1 MSLLDDFVSRLT
13 LYRCSGN
20 KRSGRDDEDVDDAF
34 LKLKSML
41 EQLLGECDKETLR
54 TLFVI
59 MAWNRD
65 IVGGRGERRLTYMM
79 LEVWY
84 AYYPVVA
91 VCALDALLSLGYGSW
106 RDVPGLCCALRP
118 CPQQHLPPFAETAV
132 EMMVR
137 KLKRGDEDGA
147 MVAKWVPRETS
158 KKKLWLFELFVQT
171 WFSTSRTPSTE
182 QRRAF
187 RRIISNT
194 KSCCTTNRAYPVKL
208 LLLEHRWG
216 ERRLETWVHRALHRE
231 KGLDAAWERYVQL
244 YRRRGTMA
252 GGPRQKCGGQDGL
265 YSWIVETLLH
275 VWENHHTKEEEEEG
289 EEVVVVALNQLVIP
303 DQVCIRRSD
312 GFTHNVSV
320 LLSKLE
326 HRKMLLL
333 HTTTESQNARQSP
346 WKKMVVDHP
355 RYAPMGRWFDAL
367 VYG

>member
-13 LYRCSGN
+13 LYRCSG
-20 KRSGRDDEDVDDAF
+20 RDDEDHVDDAF

-54 TLFVI
+54 ILFVI
-59 MAWNRD
+59 VAWNRD

-118 CPQQHLPPFAETAV
+118 CPQQQQEQHLPPFVETAV

-137 KLKRGDEDGA
+137 KLKRGDADSA
-147 MVAKWVPRETS
+147 VVAKWVPRETS

-171 WFSTSRTPSTE
+171 WFSGTSRVPSTE

-194 KSCCTTNRAYPVKL
+194 QPCCTNRPVKL
-208 LLLEHRWG
+208 LSLLEHRWG
-216 ERRLETWVHRALHRE
+216 ERRLETWVHRALHNE

-244 YRRRGTMA
+244 YRRRRGPMA
-252 GGPRQKCGGQDGL
+252 DGDGGPRQKPCSNRL
-265 YSWIVETLLH
+265 YPWIAETLLH
-275 VWENHHTKEEEEEG
+275 LWDNDTKEEKEEE
-289 EEVVVVALNQLVIP
+289 EEVVVVALNPLVIP
-303 DQVCIRRSD
+303 DHVCIRRSD

-326 HRKMLLL
+326 HRKMNTT
-333 HTTTESQNARQSP
+333 TTTESQSP
-346 WKKMVVDHP
+346 WKKMVDHP
-355 RYAPMGRWFDAL
+355 RYVPMGRWFDAL